1 MNLTVVPPYS
11 RSSLRVSEP
20 ALPALLLASNGRGR
34 NRHAARQRSWPQD
47 KPSHDESP
55 GGNAL
60 TSGSVARQFDSGA
73 EGEEQCAPKPKPV
86 NGQSWSAWPGSGTAR
101 TGLGAGA
108 STAAARAAAPRGLVG
123 GAGRIVARG
132 ERQGAERYGAV
143 HRSLP

>member
-73 EGEEQCAPKPKPV
+73 EGEEQRAPKPKPV
-86 NGQSWSAWPGSGTAR
+86 NGQSWTVWPGRGTAR
-101 TGLGAGA
+101 TGPPPPP
-108 STAAARAAAPRGLVG
+108 STPPPPPAP
-123 GAGRIVARG
+123 
-132 ERQGAERYGAV
+132 
-143 HRSLP
+143 PP

>member
-86 NGQSWSAWPGSGTAR
+86 NVQSWIAWPGSGTA
-101 TGLGAGA
+101 GSG
-108 STAAARAAAPRGLVG
+108 RAPGSATSS
-123 GAGRIVARG
+123 ARG
-132 ERQGAERYGAV
+132 A
-143 HRSLP
+143 